1 MGLPGAGA
9 FLSSFLVGKTPA
21 SMAFPEF
28 QRAGSREELVLSSLE
43 EQPRDHLRQDY
54 RDQRSSSRLGDP
66 PPERAPQVA
75 LVVKNLPASAG
86 EI

>member
-43 EQPRDHLRQDY
+43 EQPRDHLRQD
-54 RDQRSSSRLGDP
+54 
-66 PPERAPQVA
+66 
-75 LVVKNLPASAG
+75 
-86 EI
+86 

>member
-9 FLSSFLVGKTPA
+9 FLSSFLVGKTLV

-28 QRAGSREELVLSSLE
+28 QRAGSREKLLITGGAAK
-43 EQPRDHLRQDY
+43 R
-54 RDQRSSSRLGDP
+54 
-66 PPERAPQVA
+66 PPEARLKGPEKLITTGRPTTREGSLGS
-75 LVVKNLPASAG
+75 LVVKNPPASSG